1 MVRPLARR
9 EISRPDFPS
18 VKNDVKDFN
27 PRQAVRGLLQSIA
40 PARPLFLPIV
50 FSLGARIE
58 NISLRNFL
66 TNPTKISNALRQIRT
81 HLRSDGITC
90 YFDPYLEAEA
100 LGGVLDWESDARRP
114 SLRWP
119 QPSHDGELPEGLCA
133 PDETAKRGR
142 VPIAI
147 EVIRRLKPLVRDD
160 FLLVAGVT
168 GPLTLAAQL
177 AQYRTQRI
185 RPQTIAAGFGAKPRR
200 RSHSSR
206 STCPRRSRRKCN
218 PNPRRTSPIVSRRS
232 SRLVLAPRLDNQY
245 RPLLRS
251 SSSFAPEPGA
261 TRSKRNRKHPP
272 RALGRRRF
280 RASRVRRRLR
290 HGTPRSRIRNLAA
303 SISIRARSI
312 QHRATHNRSLRKI
325 IPEFHPA
332 LVTTTSDL
340 PSTADLK
347 ISKCHRRGS
356 ELLSA
361 RNSPPPAPQSARS
374 A

>member
-1 MVRPLARR
+1 MM
-9 EISRPDFPS
+9 
-18 VKNDVKDFN
+18 KDFN
-27 PRQAVRGLLQSIA
+27 PRQAVLGLLQSIA

-58 NISLRNFL
+58 NVSLRNFL

-100 LGGVLDWESDARRP
+100 LGGVLDWESDARHP

-119 QPSHDGELPEGLCA
+119 QPSHDGELPEGLCV

-142 VPIAI
+142 VPIAL

-177 AQYRTQRI
+177 AQIDTSGSAQKQSPPDSALSLAADVTPVVARALVEAGANVILI
-185 RPQTIAAGFGAKPRR
+185 REELLPA
-200 RSHSSR
+200 SS
-206 STCPRRSRRKCN
+206 
-218 PNPRRTSPIVSRRS
+218 VGLADWA
-232 SRLVLAPRLDNQY
+232 SRLASTINIVRFYEALPVLLLGPQHFAAAELHAIFTEPLDAVVSAPIESAITSSATERRNA
-245 RPLLRS
+245 LRGIS
-251 SSSFAPEPGA
+251 LPAGAFDADVLNAPQL
-261 TRSKRNRKHPP
+261 T
-272 RALGRRRF
+272 
-280 RASRVRRRLR
+280 
-290 HGTPRSRIRNLAA
+290 AA
-303 SISIRARSI
+303 
-312 QHRATHNRSLRKI
+312 LRKI
-325 IPEFHPA
+325 ISEQRLA

-347 ISKCHRRGS
+347 VLNAIAEEVNC
-356 ELLSA
+356 
-361 RNSPPPAPQSARS
+361 
-374 A
+374 

>member
-1 MVRPLARR
+1 ML
-9 EISRPDFPS
+9 
-18 VKNDVKDFN
+18 KDFK
-27 PRQAVRGLLQSIA
+27 PREAVRGLLQSIA

-90 YFDPYLEAEA
+90 YFDPNLEAEA
-100 LGGVLDWESDARRP
+100 LGGVLGWESDARHP

-142 VPIAI
+142 VPIAV

-177 AQYRTQRI
+177 AQIDTSESARKQSPPDSALSLAADVTPVVARALVEAGANVIFI
-185 RPQTIAAGFGAKPRR
+185 REELLPAAADLADWASRLASTINIVRFYEALPVLLLGPQQFAAGQLDAIFAEPLDAVVSAPINSAITNSVPEQRAARR
-200 RSHSSR
+200 GISLPAAAFASDPSD
-206 STCPRRSRRKCN
+206 
-218 PNPRRTSPIVSRRS
+218 
-232 SRLVLAPRLDNQY
+232 APQ
-245 RPLLRS
+245 
-251 SSSFAPEPGA
+251 
-261 TRSKRNRKHPP
+261 
-272 RALGRRRF
+272 
-280 RASRVRRRLR
+280 
-290 HGTPRSRIRNLAA
+290 LAA
-303 SISIRARSI
+303 A
-312 QHRATHNRSLRKI
+312 LRKI
-325 IPEFHPA
+325 IPEQRPA

-347 ISKCHRRGS
+347 VLNAIAEEVNC
-356 ELLSA
+356 
-361 RNSPPPAPQSARS
+361 
-374 A
+374 

>member
-1 MVRPLARR
+1 MP
-9 EISRPDFPS
+9 
-18 VKNDVKDFN
+18 KDFN
-27 PRQAVRGLLQSIA
+27 PREAVRGLLQSIA
-40 PARPLFLPIV
+40 PSRPLFLPIV

-58 NISLRNFL
+58 NVSLRNFL

-100 LGGVLDWESDARRP
+100 LGGVLDWESDARHP

-177 AQYRTQRI
+177 AQIDASDSARKQS
-185 RPQTIAAGFGAKPRR
+185 PPDSALSLAADVTP
-200 RSHSSR
+200 
-206 STCPRRSRRKCN
+206 
-218 PNPRRTSPIVSRRS
+218 
-232 SRLVLAPRLDNQY
+232 LVA
-245 RPLLRS
+245 
-251 SSSFAPEPGA
+251 
-261 TRSKRNRKHPP
+261 
-272 RALGRRRF
+272 RALVEAGANVILIREELLPSSADALADWSARLASTINIVRF
-280 RASRVRRRLR
+280 YDALPVLLLSPARPAANEIEGVLR
-290 HGTPRSRIRNLAA
+290 EPWDAVVCAPMEISAA
-303 SISIRARSI
+303 HFAAER
-312 QHRATHNRSLRKI
+312 RATAYGISLPTSAFEFEQANAAQLTASLRKI
-325 IPEFHPA
+325 IPELRPA

-340 PSTADLK
+340 PFSADLK
-347 ISKCHRRGS
+347 YLNAIAEEVNC
-356 ELLSA
+356 
-361 RNSPPPAPQSARS
+361 
-374 A
+374 

>member
-1 MVRPLARR
+1 MM
-9 EISRPDFPS
+9 
-18 VKNDVKDFN
+18 KDFN

-58 NISLRNFL
+58 NVSLRNFL

-142 VPIAI
+142 VPIAV

-168 GPLTLAAQL
+168 GPLTLAAQIAQIETGESARKLSPPDSALSL
-177 AQYRTQRI
+177 AADVTPVVARALVEAGANVILI
-185 RPQTIAAGFGAKPRR
+185 REELLPPSADALADWSSRLASTINIVRFYEALPVLLLSPARPAANEIENIIREPWDAVVSAPVEAAAGFVTERR
-200 RSHSSR
+200 VAGYGISLPSS
-206 STCPRRSRRKCN
+206 
-218 PNPRRTSPIVSRRS
+218 
-232 SRLVLAPRLDNQY
+232 A
-245 RPLLRS
+245 
-251 SSSFAPEPGA
+251 FEPDQSNNA
-261 TRSKRNRKHPP
+261 QLTTN
-272 RALGRRRF
+272 
-280 RASRVRRRLR
+280 
-290 HGTPRSRIRNLAA
+290 
-303 SISIRARSI
+303 
-312 QHRATHNRSLRKI
+312 LRKI

-340 PSTADLK
+340 PTTADLK
-347 ISKCHRRGS
+347 YLNAIAEEVNC
-356 ELLSA
+356 
-361 RNSPPPAPQSARS
+361 
-374 A
+374 

>member
-1 MVRPLARR
+1 ML
-9 EISRPDFPS
+9 
-18 VKNDVKDFN
+18 KDFN

-81 HLRSDGITC
+81 HLRSDGVTC

-100 LGGVLDWESDARRP
+100 LGGVLDWESDARHP

-133 PDETAKRGR
+133 PDEAAKRGR

-177 AQYRTQRI
+177 AQINTSESARKQSPPDSALSLAADVTPVVARALVEAGANVILI
-185 RPQTIAAGFGAKPRR
+185 REELLPSSADARADWASRLAPTINIIRFYEALPVLLLSPA
-200 RSHSSR
+200 
-206 STCPRRSRRKCN
+206 RSRH
-218 PNPRRTSPIVSRRS
+218 
-232 SRLVLAPRLDNQY
+232 
-245 RPLLRS
+245 
-251 SSSFAPEPGA
+251 
-261 TRSKRNRKHPP
+261 KRNRKHPP
-272 RALGRRRF
+272 RAFGCRRF
-280 RASRVRRRLR
+280 RA
-290 HGTPRSRIRNLAA
+290 N
-303 SISIRARSI
+303 
-312 QHRATHNRSLRKI
+312 
-325 IPEFHPA
+325 
-332 LVTTTSDL
+332 
-340 PSTADLK
+340 
-347 ISKCHRRGS
+347 
-356 ELLSA
+356 
-361 RNSPPPAPQSARS
+361 
-374 A
+374 

>member
-1 MVRPLARR
+1 MM
-9 EISRPDFPS
+9 
-18 VKNDVKDFN
+18 KDFN

-40 PARPLFLPIV
+40 PARPLCLPIV

-58 NISLRNFL
+58 NVSLRNFL

-100 LGGVLDWESDARRP
+100 LGGVLDWESDSRRP

-119 QPSHDGELPEGLCA
+119 QPSQDGELPEGLCA

-142 VPIAI
+142 VPIAV

-177 AQYRTQRI
+177 AQIQTGEPARKQSPPDSALNLAADVTPVVARALVEAGANVILI
-185 RPQTIAAGFGAKPRR
+185 REELLPSSAAALADW
-200 RSHSSR
+200 
-206 STCPRRSRRKCN
+206 
-218 PNPRRTSPIVSRRS
+218 S
-232 SRLVLAPRLDNQY
+232 SRLASTINIVRFYDALPVLLLSPA
-245 RPLLRS
+245 RPPANEIESVLR
-251 SSSFAPEPGA
+251 EPWDA
-261 TRSKRNRKHPP
+261 IVSVPVQ
-272 RALGRRRF
+272 A
-280 RASRVRRRLR
+280 
-290 HGTPRSRIRNLAA
+290 AA
-303 SISIRARSI
+303 SFTTER
-312 QHRATHNRSLRKI
+312 RATGYGISLPAAVFELDQSNAAQLTAELRKTI
-325 IPEFHPA
+325 VEFHPA

-347 ISKCHRRGS
+347 YLNAIAEEVNC
-356 ELLSA
+356 
-361 RNSPPPAPQSARS
+361 
-374 A
+374 

>member
-1 MVRPLARR
+1 MMQ
-9 EISRPDFPS
+9 
-18 VKNDVKDFN
+18 DFN
-27 PRQAVRGLLQSIA
+27 PRQAVRALLQSIA
-40 PARPLFLPIV
+40 PQRPLFLPIV

-58 NISLRNFL
+58 NVSLRNFL

-100 LGGVLDWESDARRP
+100 LGGVLDWASDARHP

-142 VPIAI
+142 VPIAV

-177 AQYRTQRI
+177 AQIDTSESARKQSPPDSALSLAAEVTPVVARALVEAGANVILI
-185 RPQTIAAGFGAKPRR
+185 REELLPASAADLADWASRLASTINIVRFYEALPVLLLGRQHFAAGQLDAIFAEPLDAII
-200 RSHSSR
+200 SAPIESAITSSAAE
-206 STCPRRSRRKCN
+206 
-218 PNPRRTSPIVSRRS
+218 RRS
-232 SRLVLAPRLDNQY
+232 SRCGISLPAAA
-245 RPLLRS
+245 
-251 SSSFAPEPGA
+251 FASDPSDVPQL
-261 TRSKRNRKHPP
+261 T
-272 RALGRRRF
+272 
-280 RASRVRRRLR
+280 
-290 HGTPRSRIRNLAA
+290 AA
-303 SISIRARSI
+303 
-312 QHRATHNRSLRKI
+312 LRKI
-325 IPEFHPA
+325 IPEQRPA

-347 ISKCHRRGS
+347 VLNAIAEEVNC
-356 ELLSA
+356 
-361 RNSPPPAPQSARS
+361 
-374 A
+374 

>member
-1 MVRPLARR
+1 MM
-9 EISRPDFPS
+9 
-18 VKNDVKDFN
+18 KDFN
-27 PRQAVRGLLQSIA
+27 PREAVRGLLQSIA

-58 NISLRNFL
+58 NVSLRNFL

-100 LGGVLDWESDARRP
+100 LGGILDWESDARHP

-119 QPSHDGELPEGLCA
+119 QPSHDGELPEGLCE

-142 VPIAI
+142 VPIAM

-177 AQYRTQRI
+177 AQINTSESARKQSPPDSALSLAADVTPVVARALVEAGANVILI
-185 RPQTIAAGFGAKPRR
+185 REELLP
-200 RSHSSR
+200 SSADAQADW
-206 STCPRRSRRKCN
+206 
-218 PNPRRTSPIVSRRS
+218 S
-232 SRLVLAPRLDNQY
+232 SRLASTINIIRFYEALPVLLLSPARHATNEIENILREPWDAVVSAPIDVA
-245 RPLLRS
+245 PG
-251 SSSFAPEPGA
+251 FATERHATGHGISLPAPAFEPDQ
-261 TRSKRNRKHPP
+261 SN
-272 RALGRRRF
+272 
-280 RASRVRRRLR
+280 
-290 HGTPRSRIRNLAA
+290 AA
-303 SISIRARSI
+303 
-312 QHRATHNRSLRKI
+312 QLTTDLRKL

-340 PSTADLK
+340 PTTADLK
-347 ISKCHRRGS
+347 YLNAIAEEVNC
-356 ELLSA
+356 
-361 RNSPPPAPQSARS
+361 
-374 A
+374 